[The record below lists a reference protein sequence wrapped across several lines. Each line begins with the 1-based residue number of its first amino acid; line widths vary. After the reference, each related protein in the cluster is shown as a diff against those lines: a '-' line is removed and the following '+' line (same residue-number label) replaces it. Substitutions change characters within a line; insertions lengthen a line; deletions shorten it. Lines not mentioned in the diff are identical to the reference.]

1 MRLSNILRFILY
13 IQYRPNVS
21 YHLSSRFS
29 RDASRF
35 SRDESRFSRD
45 ESRFSRESLNRLV
58 WNILLARS
66 RCTLYCIRDFCLR
79 CVVKSVKSKLS
90 TESLFVLRFIL
101 LEFATPPDV
110 GVMRKQLSSR
120 RMSPRF
126 ISVRQDRLVSFSIEI
141 INQATYF

>member
-1 MRLSNILRFILY
+1 MNQSKLEV
-13 IQYRPNVS
+13 QYRSNVS

-29 RDASRF
+29 RDA
-35 SRDESRFSRD
+35 SRFSRD

-66 RCTLYCIRDFCLR
+66 RTFYCIRDFCLR

-101 LEFATPPDV
+101 FEFATPPDV
-110 GVMRKQLSSR
+110 GAMRKQLPSG

-141 INQATYF
+141 INQATYLK

>member
-1 MRLSNILRFILY
+1 MANKLTVVMSF

-35 SRDESRFSRD
+35 SRDESRFSQ
-45 ESRFSRESLNRLV
+45 ESLNRLV

-110 GVMRKQLSSR
+110 GVMHKQLSSR

-126 ISVRQDRLVSFSIEI
+126 ISILYVKIASSHFQLKS
-141 INQATYF
+141 